1 MFNLI
6 ILSALLTIIIVLLVK
21 TFEIVMMLM
30 KMIDEEYDT
39 KKELLLDLIPLYM
52 FIKYLKGI
60 EIFTN
65 IKRILKYLKKLK

>member
-6 ILSALLTIIIVLLVK
+6 ILSALLTIIIVLLVI
-21 TFEIVMMLM
+21 TFEIVIM

>member
-6 ILSALLTIIIVLLVK
+6 ILSIILAIIIIIFVI
-21 TFEIVMMLM
+21 TIEIVIL
-30 KMIDEEYDT
+30 KLIDEEYDT

>member
-6 ILSALLTIIIVLLVK
+6 ILPALLTIIIVLLVI
-21 TFEIVMMLM
+21 TFEIVIM
-30 KMIDEEYDT
+30 KIIDEEYDT

>member
-6 ILSALLTIIIVLLVK
+6 ILSALLTIIIVLLVI
-21 TFEIVMMLM
+21 TFEIVIKLM